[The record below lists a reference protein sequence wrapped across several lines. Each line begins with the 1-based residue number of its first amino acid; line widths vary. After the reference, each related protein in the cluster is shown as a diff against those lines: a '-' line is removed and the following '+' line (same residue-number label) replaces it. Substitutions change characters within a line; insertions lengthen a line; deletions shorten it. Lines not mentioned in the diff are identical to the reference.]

1 MFKGLISISILAL
14 SLVACTRS
22 SSQNQPL
29 FIYTTMDEP
38 IVRQIVAAYEKET
51 GEEVEFVRLSTG
63 EAAARIETEKNN
75 PQASLWLGGVGLSH
89 VQIKQKGLTAAYQ
102 HTSWNKIPAAL
113 KDGDGYWS
121 GLYMGVLS
129 FASNSKQLK
138 RLGLKKPTSWIDLL
152 DKKLEGQVQISN
164 PGSSGTSYNLIAAL
178 IVQDGE
184 TGAFDYFK
192 KLNHNISQYTRSG
205 SAPAKNVAIG
215 EATIAVGY
223 AHDIVR
229 LIHDDKAPLELS
241 FPKEGTGYEIASIS
255 LIKDGKQLEKAK
267 KFYDWMYSPTASQV
281 MADYYFVPIVSE
293 GIQLKADSIN
303 PKDIKL
309 INVDLE
315 WAGKERDR
323 LINLWN
329 EKING

>member
-1 MFKGLISISILAL
+1 
-14 SLVACTRS
+14 
-22 SSQNQPL
+22 
-29 FIYTTMDEP
+29 MDEP
-38 IVRQIVAAYEKET
+38 IVRQIVTAYENET
-51 GEEVEFVRLSTG
+51 GEKVEFVRLSTG
-63 EAAARIETEKNN
+63 EAAARIETEKSN

-89 VQIKQKGLTAAYQ
+89 VQIKQKALSLPYQ
-102 HTSWNKIPAAL
+102 HKSWERIPAAL
-113 KDGDGYWS
+113 KDKDAYWS

-138 RLGLKKPTSWIDLL
+138 KLGLQKPTSWQDLL

-164 PGSSGTSYNLIAAL
+164 PGSSGTSYNLMAAL
-178 IVQDGE
+178 IAQDGE
-184 TGAFDYFK
+184 ADAFDYFK

-255 LIKDGKQLEKAK
+255 LIKGGKQLEKAK
-267 KFYDWMYSPTASQV
+267 KLYDWMYSPSASQV
-281 MADYYFVPIVSE
+281 LADYYFVPIILDGV
-293 GIQLKADSIN
+293 QLKADSIN
-303 PKDIKL
+303 PQDIKL
-309 INVDLE
+309 IDVNLE

-323 LINLWN
+323 LINIWN